1 MIHDADFQKFLCS
14 FGIMI
19 IATMFLSEKSSRT
32 QGVGMT
38 NVCYSRRSMT
48 IALQATPR
56 NEESYFKV
64 FFKGKTHH

>member
-1 MIHDADFQKFLCS
+1 MIHDADFQKFLCA

-38 NVCYSRRSMT
+38 NEQL
-48 IALQATPR
+48 IL
-56 NEESYFKV
+56 
-64 FFKGKTHH
+64 